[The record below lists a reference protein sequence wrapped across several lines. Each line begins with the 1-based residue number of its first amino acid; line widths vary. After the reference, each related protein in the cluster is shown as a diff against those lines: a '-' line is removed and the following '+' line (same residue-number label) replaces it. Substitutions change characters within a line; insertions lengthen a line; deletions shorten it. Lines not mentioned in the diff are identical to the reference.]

1 MKTLNRNTIKANRYP
16 ERIIQFGEG
25 NFLRAFVDWIIY
37 NMNQKAKFN
46 SSVVV
51 VQPLEKGMIN
61 VLNEQDGLYHVNL
74 QGLQNGKAVDNIQLI
89 DVISRGINPYTQYNE
104 YIKLA
109 ENPETRFIISNT
121 TEAGIT
127 FDPQCKLEDI
137 PAKSYPGKLTQLLYH
152 RFKTFNGVQIR
163 ASLFFLVNSF
173 LTMVMNLKNVSNNI
187 SSIGISNT
195 NSKNGSIQHVAY
207 IVL

>member
-1 MKTLNRNTIKANRYP
+1 MKTLNRNTIKTNRYP

-37 NMNQKAKFN
+37 NMNQKANFN

-74 QGLQNGKAVDNIQLI
+74 QGLENGKAVDNIQLI

-109 ENPETRFIISNT
+109 ENTETRFIISNT

-137 PAKSYPGKLTQLLYH
+137 PAKSYPGKLTQL
-152 RFKTFNGVQIR
+152 
-163 ASLFFLVNSF
+163 
-173 LTMVMNLKNVSNNI
+173 
-187 SSIGISNT
+187 
-195 NSKNGSIQHVAY
+195 
-207 IVL
+207 